1 MTSAPPKVFISY
13 DSEAHADRV
22 LNLGNGPREDG
33 IDAKIGQYEDS
44 PPEGM
49 AGQRLRC
56 PARLLHSV

>member
-22 LNLGNGPREDG
+22 LNLANGLCERHRRR
-33 IDAKIGQYEDS
+33 IDQYEDS
-44 PPEGM
+44 PPEGV

-56 PARLLHSV
+56 PAKFFHSV